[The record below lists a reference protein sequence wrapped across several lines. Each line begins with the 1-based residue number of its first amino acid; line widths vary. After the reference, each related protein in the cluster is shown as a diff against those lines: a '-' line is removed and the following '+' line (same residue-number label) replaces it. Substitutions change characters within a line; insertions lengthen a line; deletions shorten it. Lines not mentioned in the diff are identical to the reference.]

1 MATVVIIGGGAA
13 GAPAARSLSKKLHP
27 GQRVILIEKE
37 ETVINPAVFPLYA
50 VGKRKRG
57 HLSRSRS
64 RLTRRGVKLIT
75 GEVQKID
82 AAKKR
87 VYIHEGEISYDLLL
101 IAAGAVPDRSQPPGA
116 ADAAIDL
123 QSLEGVEKL
132 RALLPHF
139 GGAEIAIIVP
149 STGIKCPAA
158 PYEYALL
165 LENWFQRRGRSRDI
179 SITIYTPEEA
189 PLSLFGKRVSET
201 VAGLLLKRRIR
212 VHPAARISKI
222 DGAEKTAVLDGNRFP
237 FDLLLFYAPVMAPP
251 FIEKSGLGDEEGW
264 VRTDP
269 GTMALPGEDSIF
281 AAGDITRIETPSG
294 APLPKLGAIAHLQ
307 SFVAAGNIAR
317 LIRGRRPGRTYS
329 GFTG

>member
-222 DGAEKTAVLDGNRFP
+222 DGAEKNRC
-237 FDLLLFYAPVMAPP
+237 
-251 FIEKSGLGDEEGW
+251 
-264 VRTDP
+264 
-269 GTMALPGEDSIF
+269 
-281 AAGDITRIETPSG
+281 
-294 APLPKLGAIAHLQ
+294 
-307 SFVAAGNIAR
+307 
-317 LIRGRRPGRTYS
+317 PGR
-329 GFTG
+329 